1 MRGEDCRARS
11 EAGSSVM
18 RGGLVAG
25 SGEGLLEVDGG
36 VAVVTLSAPD
46 RRNALPP
53 AMADELIAT
62 FDEVDARADVGA
74 LVMRAVGKSFCAGGD
89 IKTLTDAGRDPASP
103 EAYEGMG
110 KIYDSFYRLGQ
121 VRVPT
126 VAAVRGSAVGAGMNM
141 LLAADLRII
150 AQDARLICGFLKR
163 GLHPG
168 GGHFVILSRL
178 IGREAAAAM
187 ALFGEE
193 INGSRAAELGLAWE
207 SVDDAAVEQRALELA
222 TRVAADPE
230 LARAAVGNF
239 RKEVV
244 DGAVGWD
251 VAMQYER
258 PAQMWSMRRSASS

>member
-1 MRGEDCRARS
+1 MA
-11 EAGSSVM
+11 
-18 RGGLVAG
+18 AG
-25 SGEGLLEVDGG
+25 SGEILLEVDGG
-36 VAVVTLSAPD
+36 VAVVTLNAPD
-46 RRNALPP
+46 RRNALTP

-74 LVMRAVGKSFCAGGD
+74 LVVKAVGKSFCAGGD
-89 IKTLTDAGRDPASP
+89 IATLTSAGKDPAAPDS
-103 EAYEGMG
+103 YEGMS

-141 LLAADLRII
+141 LLAADLRIV
-150 AQDARLICGFLKR
+150 ASDARLICGFLKR

-193 INGSRAAELGLAWE
+193 INGTKAVELGLAWD
-207 SVDDAAVEQRALELA
+207 SVDDAAVEDRALELA
-222 TRVAADPE
+222 TRVAADPD

-244 DGAVGWD
+244 NGAVSWD
-251 VAMQYER
+251 VAMQFER
-258 PAQMWSMRRSASS
+258 PAQMWSMRRSAQ

>member
-1 MRGEDCRARS
+1 
-11 EAGSSVM
+11 
-18 RGGLVAG
+18 VAG
-25 SGEGLLEVDGG
+25 SGEVLLEVDGG
-36 VAVVTLSAPD
+36 VALVTLNAPD
-46 RRNALPP
+46 RRNALTP
-53 AMADELIAT
+53 AMATELIAT
-62 FDEVDARADVGA
+62 FDEVDARPEVGA
-74 LVMRAVGKSFCAGGD
+74 LVVRAVGKSFCAGGD
-89 IKTLTDAGRDPASP
+89 VATLTEAGKDPAAP
-103 EAYEGMG
+103 EAYDGMG
-110 KIYDSFYRLGQ
+110 AIYNSFYRLGQ

-141 LLAADLRII
+141 LLAADLRIV
-150 AQDARLICGFLKR
+150 ARDARLLCGFLKR

-178 IGREAAAAM
+178 IGREAASAM

-193 INGSRAAELGLAWE
+193 IDGDRAVELGLAWE
-207 SVDDAAVEQRALELA
+207 SVDDAAVESRAIELA

-239 RKEVV
+239 RKEAV

-258 PAQMWSMRRSASS
+258 PAQMWSMRRSAST